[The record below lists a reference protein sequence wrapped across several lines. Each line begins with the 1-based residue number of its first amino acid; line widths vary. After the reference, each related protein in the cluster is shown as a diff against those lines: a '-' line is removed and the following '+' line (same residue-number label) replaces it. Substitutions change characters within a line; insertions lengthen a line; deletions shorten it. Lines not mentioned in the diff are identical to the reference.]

1 MMLISSSV
9 GVDECWQCIY
19 LEVKFFLDEMK
30 DFSEFL
36 QFRYLWN
43 QAASL
48 SLALLL
54 EFEY

>member
-1 MMLISSSV
+1 MMLISTSI
-9 GVDECWQCIY
+9 GVNECWQCRY

-30 DFSEFL
+30 DFSRFL
-36 QFRYLWN
+36 QCRYLWN
-43 QAASL
+43 QAVSL